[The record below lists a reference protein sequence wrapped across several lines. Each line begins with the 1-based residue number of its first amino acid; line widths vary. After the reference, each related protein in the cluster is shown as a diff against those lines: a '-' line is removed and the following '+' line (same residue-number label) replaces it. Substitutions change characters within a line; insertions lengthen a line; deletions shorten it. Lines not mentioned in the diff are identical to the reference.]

1 MHTDVK
7 LASPLRNE
15 MGIVSVKQPL
25 LDNVDLTAVL
35 CRPDD
40 EADGRKEKER
50 T

>member
-15 MGIVSVKQPL
+15 MGRVSVEQPL
-25 LDNVDLTAVL
+25 LDKVDLTAVL

-40 EADGRKEKER
+40 EADGRKKER